1 MSQRTAWLLMIIV
14 LLAGCSAEA
23 PPGKAELKTQ
33 RLHEFYPGS
42 ISNVEAVEI
51 LDGSTGDRKLI
62 SDELMVRDWINQV
75 KDMIFV
81 PDPNQEGRT
90 GFLYEVSL
98 FEGEERKLSFTPSAV
113 GGHYYLHNEKLL
125 ARVEALFQGAGGK
138 SQ

>member
-1 MSQRTAWLLMIIV
+1 MSQRTAWLLMIIA

-23 PPGKAELKTQ
+23 PPGKKELKTQ

-42 ISNVEAVEI
+42 ISNVEAVKI

-98 FEGEERKLSFTPSAV
+98 FEGEERKLSFTPSVV

-125 ARVEALFQGAGGK
+125 EHVEALFEAAD
-138 SQ
+138 